1 MESRM
6 EKYYR
11 ENPEYYKR
19 SKRNVN
25 LYKDIDND
33 INDLE
38 NLPIPD
44 NSNEIDINGLKQI
57 ISSRDEYRKAKDMG
71 RTITRK
77 RVEEEPREE
86 KRRVYDINVLLETA
100 KNEVN
105 KNNEVEGKKLINANF
120 LTDLDDANLPS
131 NDLVEVSEVT
141 SENEKEKE
149 LEVSQNKE
157 KETSNTDSLP
167 LDILVDLKGT
177 DNTVV
182 TDPIVK
188 DEVTMI
194 EKIKDGETFYS
205 GSFNFTKKDFADE
218 EDDDN
223 FFEEKSHT
231 GLKLFFLIIGLVLLI
246 AVIYLAITKYV
257 L

>member
-6 EKYYR
+6 EKYYK

-19 SKRNVN
+19 SKRNEA
-25 LYKDIDND
+25 LYRDITRDM
-33 INDLE
+33 NDLD

-44 NSNEIDINGLKQI
+44 NSNEIDIDGLKQI

-71 RTITRK
+71 RTVTRE
-77 RVEEEPREE
+77 RVVEEPKED

-120 LTDLDDANLPS
+120 LTDLDDANVPS

-149 LEVSQNKE
+149 V
-157 KETSNTDSLP
+157 SNTDSLP

-218 EDDDN
+218 EDDDL
-223 FFEEKSHT
+223 FEEKSHT
-231 GLKLFFLIIGLVLLI
+231 GVKVFFLIVGLVLLI

>member
-6 EKYYR
+6 EKYYK

-19 SKRNVN
+19 SKRNEA
-25 LYKDIDND
+25 LYRDITRDM
-33 INDLE
+33 NDLD

-44 NSNEIDINGLKQI
+44 NSNEIDIDGLKQI

-71 RTITRK
+71 RTVTRE
-77 RVEEEPREE
+77 RVVEEPKED

-120 LTDLDDANLPS
+120 LTDLDDANVPS

-149 LEVSQNKE
+149 V
-157 KETSNTDSLP
+157 SNTDSLP

-231 GLKLFFLIIGLVLLI
+231 GLKLFFLIIGLVLL
-246 AVIYLAITKYV
+246 ATVIYLAITKYV

>member
-19 SKRNVN
+19 SKRNAD
-25 LYKDIDND
+25 LYKDIDNN

-57 ISSRDEYRKAKDMG
+57 ISSRDEYRKAKELG
-71 RTITRK
+71 RTFVSNKPRM
-77 RVEEEPREE
+77 EEEIKIRDKNEN
-86 KRRVYDINVLLETA
+86 KIYDINVLLENA
-100 KNEVN
+100 KNEINRSATVSNDKKINVN
-105 KNNEVEGKKLINANF
+105 FLNGLEDANIPDSDDAIEIANF
-120 LTDLDDANLPS
+120 ETPK
-131 NDLVEVSEVT
+131 
-141 SENEKEKE
+141 KEH
-149 LEVSQNKE
+149 
-157 KETSNTDSLP
+157 SNTDSLP
-167 LDILVDLKGT
+167 LDILVDLKGN

-182 TDPIVK
+182 TAPIVK

-194 EKIKDGETFYS
+194 KKIKDGETFYS
-205 GSFNFTKKDFADE
+205 GSFNFSKKDFDE
-218 EDDDN
+218 EDDDP
-223 FFEEKSHT
+223 FFEEKTHT
-231 GLKLFFLIIGLVLLI
+231 GVKVFFLIFGLLI
-246 AVIYLAITKYV
+246 LAADIYLFINKYV

>member
-6 EKYYR
+6 EKYYK

-19 SKRNVN
+19 SKRNEA
-25 LYKDIDND
+25 LYRDITRDM
-33 INDLE
+33 NDLD

-44 NSNEIDINGLKQI
+44 NSNEIDIDGLKQI

-71 RTITRK
+71 RTVTRE
-77 RVEEEPREE
+77 RVVEEPKED

-120 LTDLDDANLPS
+120 LTDLDDANVPS

-141 SENEKEKE
+141 SENGKEKE
-149 LEVSQNKE
+149 V
-157 KETSNTDSLP
+157 SNTDSLP

-223 FFEEKSHT
+223 FFEEKSRT
-231 GLKLFFLIIGLVLLI
+231 GLKVFFLIIGLVLLA